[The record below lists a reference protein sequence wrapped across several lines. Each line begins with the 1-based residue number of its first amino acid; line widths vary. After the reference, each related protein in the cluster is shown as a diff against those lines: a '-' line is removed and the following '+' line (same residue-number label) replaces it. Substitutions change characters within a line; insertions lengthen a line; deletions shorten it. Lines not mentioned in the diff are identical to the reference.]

1 MCHGDQSIQ
10 AAGPPRATRLPET
23 LVMYLT
29 RDGES
34 LLGGV
39 GCTCTEAQRRLACFG
54 CPAGSGGRSHTEKA
68 STSVSGLRGKLI
80 WPSGLKVNISAIAE
94 RDLIRAKTNFYI

>member
-1 MCHGDQSIQ
+1 MYCGDRSQRPLVL
-10 AAGPPRATRLPET
+10 ARTTRLPKT
-23 LVMYLT
+23 LVI
-29 RDGES
+29 DVKHDDES

-54 CPAGSGGRSHTEKA
+54 CPAGSGGRSPTEKA